1 MKKLISAILVGVM
14 ILSLTACGGD
24 TGNGLNSDSI
34 SASNSS
40 GSGPNSLTEAFAETP
55 ILLTS
60 GGQSADYKMV
70 AALLDKLKMD
80 YWDKNLAT
88 SDDLKNAKTLIVVT
102 GGSSKGL
109 GAAGIN
115 KDDELAR
122 LDELLKAAEDAGLSI
137 IVMHTGGSARRGELS
152 DEFIAPVFEHADYA
166 IVVASGDQDGLMS
179 GICAEQNIPVDFID
193 SISDVA
199 NILPAAFK

>member
-1 MKKLISAILVGVM
+1 
-14 ILSLTACGGD
+14 
-24 TGNGLNSDSI
+24 
-34 SASNSS
+34 
-40 GSGPNSLTEAFAETP
+40 
-55 ILLTS
+55 
-60 GGQSADYKMV
+60 MV
-70 AALLDKLKMD
+70 AALMDKLKMD

-137 IVMHTGGSARRGELS
+137 MLTRSWS
-152 DEFIAPVFEHADYA
+152 
-166 IVVASGDQDGLMS
+166 
-179 GICAEQNIPVDFID
+179 
-193 SISDVA
+193 
-199 NILPAAFK
+199 LPRQ